1 MTLLHNALA
10 NALGAIIP
18 ALAALVAMPFIVYHL
33 GTADYGLLMLIAAIV
48 GYFAII
54 ELKVSAGAVKF
65 VAEFRAKGDSRAES
79 AVVVLGLVLA
89 LLIGAIGCLGIVLF
103 AEPIITH
110 LFPVA
115 ADRVAASVFALR
127 IAGLGFFFAQ
137 LQQFLQSLPQ
147 ALQRYSLSAATE
159 SLFGV
164 LVPVLTVSV
173 LLLGG
178 GLEAAVMVRV
188 ACSAANAALL
198 AWLCRGL
205 FPRFEWRLPERTL
218 ARQVLSFSG
227 FAYLSHLSG
236 LTYAH
241 ADKLIIGAALG
252 LEAVA
257 YFSIAATLANRALAI
272 TMRLSGILYPAAS
285 ALAATGQW
293 QRLKDAYFN
302 TARYVFCLN
311 AGVVLLIAL
320 FAPEIMGHWMGR
332 EFAAYG
338 QVVLVLTAL
347 GMLADSLT
355 NLPSTVN
362 DGLGHTRVSGPWA
375 FARACVGVALILAF
389 VGPFGIN
396 GVAAAHLVTSVVM
409 ATLFLRYVHGRTVPF
424 SLSQLLSAA
433 YLRPGLVLA
442 CVAAAGALLRPPRLL
457 NVPETLA
464 LAAIV
469 GGAYV
474 AALLVFVVP
483 REHVAMALYRRRRAE

>member
-1 MTLLHNALA
+1 MTLLRNALA
-10 NALGAIIP
+10 NALGGIVP
-18 ALAALVAMPFIVYHL
+18 ALAALVAMPFIVYRL
-33 GTADYGLLMLIAAIV
+33 GTADYGLLTLIASVV

-65 VAEFRAKGDSRAES
+65 VAEFRARGEWRAES
-79 AVVVLGLVLA
+79 AVVVLGLALA
-89 LLIGAIGCLGIVLF
+89 VLIGAVGCLGIVLF
-103 AEPIITH
+103 AEPIITR
-110 LFPVA
+110 LFAVPA
-115 ADRVAASVFALR
+115 ERVASSVFALR

-137 LQQFLQSLPQ
+137 IQQFLQSLPQ

-164 LVPVLTVSV
+164 LVPLLTVSA

-178 GLEAAVMVRV
+178 RLEEAVMVRV

-205 FPRFEWRLPERTL
+205 FPRFEWRWPRPAL

-241 ADKLIIGAALG
+241 ADKLIIGGTLG
-252 LEAVA
+252 MEAVA

-311 AGVVLLIAL
+311 GGVVLLITL
-320 FAPEIMGHWMGR
+320 FAPEIMRYWMGR

-338 QVVLVLTAL
+338 QLVLVLTAL

-375 FARACVGVALILAF
+375 FARAVVGVALIVAF
-389 VGPFGIN
+389 IGPYGID
-396 GVAAAHLVTSVVM
+396 GVAAAHLVTSLAM
-409 ATLFLRYVHGRTVPF
+409 TTLFLRYVHGRTVPF
-424 SLSQLLSAA
+424 SLSELLCAA

-442 CVAAAGALLRPPRLL
+442 CAASAGALLRPHRLL
-457 NVPETLA
+457 SVAEALA
-464 LAAIV
+464 LAAILA
-469 GGAYV
+469 GAYV
-474 AALLVFVVP
+474 AALLAFVVP
-483 REHVAMALYRRRRAE
+483 REHVAMALYGRRRVE